1 MAGLTG
7 WPEKEERAAQSPA
20 LFYPPPTPLAEA
32 APGGDGDSGGRCP
45 GQVAKLGVGTRHLE
59 GSKNC

>member
-20 LFYPPPTPLAEA
+20 LFYPPTPLAEA